1 MQLAEAYA
9 NKSVDEVKAA
19 LAGATLWIY
28 SCPQPATP
36 DKPIIRNQILAEV
49 VLGSPAFN
57 GDDVVA
63 ETVPAKYVGTPLFAR
78 ATAADGTT
86 IGDFSAGPG
95 DSDIKLKEVSCSKDA
110 PVTLTRFRIDANIG
124 NGVTPINPTDKMRE
138 RMGDHQ
144 ISHEMTYAWNHD
156 FASRKTK

>member
-19 LAGATLWIY
+19 LAGATVRIY

-36 DKPIIRNQILAEV
+36 DKPIIRNQILAEI

-63 ETVPAKYVGTPLFAR
+63 EPTPGKYVGTPLWAR
-78 ATAADGTT
+78 ATATDGTV

-95 DSDIKLKEVSCSKDA
+95 DSDIKTKEVSTTKDA

-138 RMGDHQ
+138 RMGTHQ
-144 ISHEMTYAWNHD
+144 ISHENTYAWNHD
-156 FASRKTK
+156 FASRKSK